1 MVCHLLSRPAFGDGL
16 LSHGVP
22 SFRETGRRVEN
33 MARVQPICRPR
44 IMQVRSNF
52 EAWFRHL
59 AKSLVQRAD
68 NAVIHNCRD
77 TRVAFSPEKQHY
89 ITKRQWRHTDLHGH
103 GESMHTCAGLTYPQ
117 KRYIDHV
124 YLFHARPETPI
135 YILKF
140 EAQNNIEILIRHDRL
155 QRLSDDFS
163 FRVCLGRMPF

>member
-1 MVCHLLSRPAFGDGL
+1 MSFAQSSRFRRWTAFPRGPLVPRNGPSCGEHGSRATDLSTKNHAG
-16 LSHGVP
+16 
-22 SFRETGRRVEN
+22 T
-33 MARVQPICRPR
+33 
-44 IMQVRSNF
+44 F